1 MILDERTEFCD
12 AVALNTGAAGTYLLG
27 DQIDLGVAR
36 DIGAGQP
43 LYLVVTV
50 DTGITLAA
58 PTTGTATGTVSFSL
72 ASDASAAIA
81 TDGTATVH
89 ATSAAWATSSTTDI
103 PAGTVLFAVAL
114 PMEGA
119 VYERYLGILQTTGTT
134 AINAGKINAFL
145 THDVAKYKAYA
156 DAI

>member
-27 DQIDLGVAR
+27 DQIDLGVAS

-50 DTGITLAA
+50 DTGITVG
-58 PTTGTATGTVSFSL
+58 TGTGTVSFSL

-81 TDGTATVH
+81 TGGTATVH
-89 ATSAAWATSSTTDI
+89 ATSAAWATSTTAI

-119 VYERYLGILQTTGTT
+119 VYKRYLGILQNTGTT
-134 AINAGKINAFL
+134 AISAGKINAFL
-145 THDVAKYKAYA
+145 THNVAKYKAYA

>member
-50 DTGITLAA
+50 DTGITVG
-58 PTTGTATGTVSFSL
+58 TGTGTVSFSL

-81 TDGTATVH
+81 TDGSATVH
-89 ATSAAWATSSTTDI
+89 ATSAAWATSTTAI

-114 PMEGA
+114 PMQGTT
-119 VYERYLGILQTTGTT
+119 YERYLGILQSTGTT

>member
-50 DTGITLAA
+50 DTGITVAA
-58 PTTGTATGTVSFSL
+58 STGTVSFSL
-72 ASDASAAIA
+72 ASDNSASIA
-81 TDGTATVH
+81 TAGTATVH
-89 ATSAAWATSSTTDI
+89 ATSAAWATSTTAI